1 MTTIRVLE
9 RKNLG
14 DYQHR
19 ECEITTV
26 IEDGANEAEA
36 INSLIRRVRWH
47 LGKPE
52 AEHQYNTYKKLIST
66 DDEPPEDL
74 LIKATNFIAK
84 YETALAE
91 IEG

>member
-1 MTTIRVLE
+1 MTTVRILE

-26 IEDGANEAEA
+26 IEGGANEAEA

-52 AEHQYNTYKKLIST
+52 AEKQYNKYKHLVST
-66 DDEPPEDL
+66 ESEPAEFH
-74 LIKATNFIAK
+74 KAMNYIDK

-91 IEG
+91 IEGV